1 MGLGAYHAGIECDGV
16 GLSPRTCLV
25 LSPINPILSSHCTA
39 RAATEWSFGFVDSDA
54 TGVFSCEPRCAD
66 GAVYRESMLMGY
78 TSKSGWQLDNL
89 IAEMQLKYRG
99 HDYHMY
105 LNNCITFSDDLCFRL
120 TQRHIP
126 SWLNRLPHIANS
138 ISCCLPR
145 YLRGPYPLFDDDSS
159 DSVDSEKAPILPPT
173 ASDSAAGGRLTIPR
187 GDPRRPD
194 YVPPA
199 AAKKLGVDAAPG
211 TTTTTTTTAAARS
224 DGDGAVPSTAAVL

>member
-1 MGLGAYHAGIECDGV
+1 M
-16 GLSPRTCLV
+16 
-25 LSPINPILSSHCTA
+25 
-39 RAATEWSFGFVDSDA
+39 DSDA

-199 AAKKLGVDAAPG
+199 AAKKLGVDAAPS
-211 TTTTTTTTAAARS
+211 TTTTTTTAATARS

>member
-1 MGLGAYHAGIECDGV
+1 M
-16 GLSPRTCLV
+16 
-25 LSPINPILSSHCTA
+25 SHGTIC
-39 RAATEWSFGFVDSDA
+39 AAAEWSFGFVDSDA
-54 TGVFSCEPRCAD
+54 TGVFSCEPRCAE

-105 LNNCITFSDDLCFRL
+105 LNNCISFSDDLCFQL

-159 DSVDSEKAPILPPT
+159 DTGDSEKAPIP
-173 ASDSAAGGRLTIPR
+173 AHCVRLVRRRQAHHPA
-187 GDPRRPD
+187 RRP
-194 YVPPA
+194 
-199 AAKKLGVDAAPG
+199 AP
-211 TTTTTTTTAAARS
+211 S
-224 DGDGAVPSTAAVL
+224 

>member
-1 MGLGAYHAGIECDGV
+1 M
-16 GLSPRTCLV
+16 
-25 LSPINPILSSHCTA
+25 
-39 RAATEWSFGFVDSDA
+39 DSDA

-78 TSKSGWQLDNL
+78 TSKSGWQLENL
-89 IAEMQLKYRG
+89 IAEMQLQYRG

-126 SWLNRLPHIANS
+126 AWLNRLPRIANS

-159 DSVDSEKAPILPPT
+159 DTADSEKAPILPPT
-173 ASDSAAGGRLTIPR
+173 AGSSDSAAGSRLTIPR
-187 GDPRRPD
+187 GDPHRPD

-199 AAKKLGVDAAPG
+199 AAKKLGVDAASS
-211 TTTTTTTTAAARS
+211 TTTTSTSAPGSDDDSTARS
-224 DGDGAVPSTAAVL
+224 AASAAVL